1 MLELIHCTKKYG
13 DKTALDNLSVKFETG
28 VYGLLGSNGAG
39 KSTMLN
45 LITDNIPRSSG
56 EILYNGREILSL
68 GRAYRKKVGYTP
80 QLQGMYEEFTARDF
94 LHYIGALKGMRR
106 ADCKK
111 QTEQFLDIVCLSEDA
126 HHKLG
131 SFSGGMRQRVLLAA
145 AMLDE
150 PEILILDEPTAGLD
164 PTQRIR
170 LRDYIAS
177 VAKERT
183 VLLATH
189 VIGDIETIAK
199 KVLLLH
205 HGTLCRFAPIDEL
218 LSETGELMKE
228 KGQVPEH
235 ALTLEDVYL
244 FHAKRQLNE
253 A

>member
-1 MLELIHCTKKYG
+1 MLELINVTKKYG
-13 DKTALDNLSVKFETG
+13 NKTALHDLTVTFETG
-28 VYGLLGSNGAG
+28 VYGLLGANGAG

-45 LITDNIPRSSG
+45 LITDNIPRTEG
-56 EILYNGREILSL
+56 KILYNGTDILSM
-68 GRAYRKKVGYTP
+68 GKKYRKKLGYTP
-80 QLQGMYEEFTARDF
+80 QLQGMYEDFSARDF
-94 LHYIGALKGMRR
+94 LHYIGALKGMKRK
-106 ADCKK
+106 DCRE
-111 QTEQFLDIVCLSEDA
+111 QTEQFLDIVCLSQDA
-126 HHKLG
+126 HRKLG
-131 SFSGGMRQRVLLAA
+131 AFSGGMRQRVLLAA

-177 VAKERT
+177 IAKERT

-205 HGTLCRFAPIDEL
+205 HGTLCRFEPIDVL
-218 LSETGELMKE
+218 LEEAEQLME
-228 KGQVPEH
+228 AAGQLPDH
-235 ALTLEDVYL
+235 PITLEDVYL
-244 FHAKRQLNE
+244 FHAQEQLTE

>member
-13 DKTALDNLSVKFETG
+13 NKTALADLSVTFETG

-45 LITDNIPRSSG
+45 LITDNIPRTSG
-56 EILYNGREILSL
+56 EILYNGKDILSL
-68 GRAYRKKVGYTP
+68 GRGYRKKVGYTP
-80 QLQGMYEEFTARDF
+80 QLQGMYEDFTARDF
-94 LHYIGALKGMRR
+94 LHYIGALKGMKRG
-106 ADCKK
+106 ACKK
-111 QTEQFLDIVCLSEDA
+111 QTEQFLDIVCLAGDA
-126 HHKLG
+126 HRTLG

-205 HGTLCRFAPIDEL
+205 RGSLCRFAPIPEL
-218 LSETGELMKE
+218 ISETEGLMKE
-228 KGQVPEH
+228 KGELPERPI
-235 ALTLEDVYL
+235 TLEDVYL
-244 FHAKRQLNE
+244 FHAREQLTE
-253 A
+253 G